1 VSANTRDGW
10 GDCVRERR
18 FGLHRPMPVGG
29 IVLGGGSVVG
39 GRADC
44 DGGDRMFL
52 GSIVGLTGVKV
63 SPPWADLPPKVM
75 SPSDV
80 ETRIAGSQRRIIF
93 HPQRNQAKRIFA
105 VTSAVCH
112 LFLAVEER
120 GFELGVALT
129 VFRVRASNLTPE
141 KELGFAVR
149 TDRPARIFRR
159 SIDDLPNAEV
169 LPIAQAYTKAN
180 GTAAAAIAAHSHLT
194 PSGWGHSSDCRSR
207 CVRRRSR
214 SLKATKQKIK
224 RTFGTCTVRHYRAR

>member
-1 VSANTRDGW
+1 MCPGTPIWTSPAHARWWHCIGRRLCSRRKSGLRWWRPHVFGEHRRINGGKRFTPLGRFATEGHESFRR
-10 GDCVRERR
+10 GD
-18 FGLHRPMPVGG
+18 
-29 IVLGGGSVVG
+29 
-39 GRADC
+39 
-44 DGGDRMFL
+44 
-52 GSIVGLTGVKV
+52 K
-63 SPPWADLPPKVM
+63 
-75 SPSDV
+75 
-80 ETRIAGSQRRIIF
+80 IAGSQRRIIF

-129 VFRVRASNLTPE
+129 VFRVRASNLAPE